1 MKTLSLWL
9 LSLCLISVSA
19 LSQERQQLFQYSTI
33 NSLLEGN
40 YDGHFPLQ
48 KLARKGNF
56 GLGTFDRLN
65 GELIAVDG
73 LFYQIDADGKAHLAT
88 PDMKTPFAMVNHFT
102 SELSQPLKESLELEA
117 LSQYLDTLITRKN
130 HIQAIRIDGTFRKI
144 TVRSIPAQNKP
155 YRKLAEVN
163 AKDQTYF
170 HYKNLQGTLVGYRFP
185 DYMGNLN
192 IPGYHFHFIDAN
204 RKFGG
209 HVLSVLTGKGKVE
222 IDNLPQFKMLL
233 PDDETFAKQALN
245 FNNQEMLKKAETSQ
259 KKP

>member
-1 MKTLSLWL
+1 MKNLPFWL
-9 LSLCLISVSA
+9 LSLCILPLA
-19 LSQERQQLFQYSTI
+19 AMGQERQQLFQYSTI
-33 NSLLEGN
+33 NSLLDGN

-56 GLGTFDRLN
+56 GLGTFDKLD

-73 LFYQIDADGKAHLAT
+73 LFYQINADGKAHLAS
-88 PDMKTPFAMVNHFT
+88 PDMKTPFAVVNQFT
-102 SELSQPLKESLELEA
+102 SELSQPMKENLDLGG
-117 LSQYLDTLITRKN
+117 LGQYLDSLITRKN
-130 HIQAIRIDGTFRKI
+130 HIQAIRIDGTFKKL
-144 TVRSIPAQNKP
+144 TVRSIPAQKKP

-163 AKDQTYF
+163 ATDQVYF
-170 HYKNLQGTLVGYRFP
+170 HYKNLQGTLIGYRFP

-209 HVLSVLTGKGKVE
+209 HLLSLQTSKGKIE

-233 PDDETFAKQALN
+233 PDDEAFANQELN
-245 FNNQEMLKKAETSQ
+245 FDNKSMLKKAETSNS
-259 KKP
+259 K